1 MNFLLMLPGAF
12 LAPILH
18 EWVKAMVSRALGD
31 PVPKNSGFLSWNP
44 LKYFEPIG
52 FILMLSVGVGWG
64 RPVPTSPLYYKDRR
78 MGTIL
83 TYTAPIVA
91 NLLVGMLVAF
101 IWRVVFMDAVFWWGQ
116 NMLYNTGA
124 TWPITW
130 ALYLSIAIRLFAQ
143 MNIGLAVFSLI
154 PVFPLAGS
162 KILQLFAS
170 SETNMRMMHNEKM
183 MQFILMITLMFGVLQ
198 MLIFPIRD
206 FILNLVWM

>member
-44 LKYFEPIG
+44 IKYFEPIG
-52 FILMLSVGVGWG
+52 FILMMAVGVGWG

-101 IWRVVFMDAVFWWGQ
+101 IWRVVFVDSLFTWAQ
-116 NMLYNTGA
+116 ITLYETGA

-130 ALYLSIAIRLFAQ
+130 TFYLNMAVRLFAQ

-162 KILQLFAS
+162 KLLQLFAS